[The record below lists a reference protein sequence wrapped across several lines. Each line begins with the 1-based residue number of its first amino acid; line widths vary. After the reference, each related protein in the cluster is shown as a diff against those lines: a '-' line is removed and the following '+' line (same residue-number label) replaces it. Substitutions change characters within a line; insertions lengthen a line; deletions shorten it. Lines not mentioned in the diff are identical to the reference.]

1 MEFEFDEI
9 KSWANLK
16 KHGIDFIQAQQLW
29 EDPERLEIPAKTS
42 DEPRLIFIGRILD
55 KTWSAIITPRGQK
68 IRIIS
73 VRRARKEEVEL
84 YES

>member
-1 MEFEFDEI
+1 MEFEFDEA
-9 KSWANLK
+9 KSRLNLK

-29 EDPERLEIPAKTS
+29 EDPERLEIPAKTA
-42 DEPRLIFIGRILD
+42 DEPRVIFIGRILD
-55 KTWSAIITPRGQK
+55 KTWSAIITPRGHK

-73 VRRARKEEVEL
+73 VRRARKKEVDL